1 MWPFKR
7 PLASQI
13 FDAIYRMASL
23 LSQKLDSGN
32 DIGILTHNERVVLK
46 VPTLGASVLARTL
59 LTDEVLP
66 SGA

>member
-23 LSQKLDSGN
+23 LSQKLDSGK
-32 DIGILTHNERVVLK
+32 DSGILTPNEHEVLT
-46 VPTLGASVLARTL
+46 VPTLGASVLAQLSR
-59 LTDEVLP
+59 
-66 SGA
+66 